1 VHVVY
6 PEVTCFSGIHVL
18 HIAISYIMLFI
29 FGLIVMVTT
38 LLNYENRYTR
48 DPTSKVNS
56 KSDIMMLLQK
66 LVYVFFFTFFS
77 QD

>member
-1 VHVVY
+1 
-6 PEVTCFSGIHVL
+6 VL